1 MLAFTMSEQPDATP
15 PSQEALRE
23 LRDALHRLHL
33 TAGKPSGREISRQLG
48 GLPSHTTVSSVL
60 RCDKACK
67 WWQLEPIIEHLN
79 GDVENFR
86 RLWMATQRDSGDSA
100 DAVTVTELSQEA
112 PETVSAPIKFR
123 QFVPADLGNGCVLP
137 HALDD
142 QWVPRGQLRLMQADG
157 ASLKDLGE
165 LRSDV
170 IRREYVRS
178 LITAERIIINRSFLF
193 RNPVL
198 SAGYTTGIEGRNAF
212 TELLRDGAIVL
223 FLTKEL
229 SPLDSDW
236 AKESAV
242 AREAATALE
251 PILRSVRAWCVR
263 LSWGRDND
271 ELIDAW
277 NARFGERIKRA
288 IGMDHG
294 RFLKDTGATSNDIA
308 GFRQQLDLLPRLATP
323 AAQVP
328 ITRSN
333 LYAEYIVRDPQ
344 DIAPGRYDFTKP
356 YLVPLKWL
364 FDLVYNSNLATELQ
378 LAMTTPVDS
387 VHRSVVHNPNFFQD
401 EVQGDGFHPGRVRA
415 AIMETIQSALF
426 RRDFSTGALSV
437 FEAVTLP
444 QVVTIRRSE
453 PWRAYTDA
461 VNALLAEPWL
471 LSHPERGILHVY
483 RLYDDLISY
492 IRGRVTP

>member
-1 MLAFTMSEQPDATP
+1 M
-15 PSQEALRE
+15 
-23 LRDALHRLHL
+23 
-33 TAGKPSGREISRQLG
+33 
-48 GLPSHTTVSSVL
+48 
-60 RCDKACK
+60 
-67 WWQLEPIIEHLN
+67 
-79 GDVENFR
+79 
-86 RLWMATQRDSGDSA
+86 
-100 DAVTVTELSQEA
+100 
-112 PETVSAPIKFR
+112 
-123 QFVPADLGNGCVLP
+123 
-137 HALDD
+137 
-142 QWVPRGQLRLMQADG
+142 
-157 ASLKDLGE
+157 
-165 LRSDV
+165 
-170 IRREYVRS
+170 
-178 LITAERIIINRSFLF
+178 
-193 RNPVL
+193 
-198 SAGYTTGIEGRNAF
+198 
-212 TELLRDGAIVL
+212 
-223 FLTKEL
+223 
-229 SPLDSDW
+229 
-236 AKESAV
+236 
-242 AREAATALE
+242 
-251 PILRSVRAWCVR
+251 
-263 LSWGRDND
+263 
-271 ELIDAW
+271 
-277 NARFGERIKRA
+277 
-288 IGMDHG
+288 
-294 RFLKDTGATSNDIA
+294 
-308 GFRQQLDLLPRLATP
+308 
-323 AAQVP
+323 
-328 ITRSN
+328 
-333 LYAEYIVRDPQ
+333 RDPQ